1 MFLETKHPFLLKCCP
16 NYHSKISK
24 FLRLESTFR
33 QRMKSNLKLKDIFVP
48 VKNWSRKNAF
58 LLVTI
63 VSVLVGIVL
72 GFLLRL
78 YADLNEIEKSYVGF
92 PGEIFLRMIKLLILP
107 LIVSSLISSIGNI
120 AKKNIGKQNYLCHFC
135 SCF

>member
-1 MFLETKHPFLLKCCP
+1 
-16 NYHSKISK
+16 
-24 FLRLESTFR
+24 
-33 QRMKSNLKLKDIFVP
+33 MKSNLKFMDIFVLA
-48 VKNWSRKNAF
+48 KNWSRKNAF

-72 GFLLRL
+72 GLLLRL

-120 AKKNIGKQNYLCHFC
+120 AKKNIGKQNYILSFL
-135 SCF
+135 FMFLKLFY

>member
-1 MFLETKHPFLLKCCP
+1 
-16 NYHSKISK
+16 
-24 FLRLESTFR
+24 
-33 QRMKSNLKLKDIFVP
+33 MKLNLKFKDIFVLA
-48 VKNWSRKNAF
+48 KNWSRKNAF

-63 VSVLVGIVL
+63 VSVFVGIVL

-78 YADLNEIEKSYVGF
+78 CADLNEIEKSYVGF

-120 AKKNIGKQNYLCHFC
+120 AKKNIGKQNYILSFL
-135 SCF
+135 FMFLKLFY